1 MFVGK
6 IRIVTLEASIIRII
20 KFSRIELYLPLSND
34 VILCQRNYYIPNFKF
49 LASPPS
55 QLLPSLTIKGNLG
68 NANRFKLL
76 HTPQL
81 VISS

>member
-6 IRIVTLEASIIRII
+6 IRIVTLEPSIIRII
-20 KFSRIELYLPLSND
+20 KFSRIELYLPLPND
-34 VILCQRNYYIPNFKF
+34 VILCQWNYYIPDFKF
-49 LASPPS
+49 LASPSS

-81 VISS
+81 VIST

>member
-6 IRIVTLEASIIRII
+6 IRIVTLEPSIIRII

-34 VILCQRNYYIPNFKF
+34 VILCQWNYYIPDFKF
-49 LASPPS
+49 LASPSS
-55 QLLPSLTIKGNLG
+55 QLLPSLTINGNLG

-81 VISS
+81 LIST